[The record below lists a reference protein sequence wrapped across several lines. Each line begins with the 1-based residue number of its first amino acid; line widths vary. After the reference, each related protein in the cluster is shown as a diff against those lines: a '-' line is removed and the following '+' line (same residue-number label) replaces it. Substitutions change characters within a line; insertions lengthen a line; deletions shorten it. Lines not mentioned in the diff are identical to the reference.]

1 MSRVTCLFLYYVLP
15 VRLFCGA
22 PIPQE
27 DEEELEDGEIDE
39 EVVEELENRETTT
52 VATSIPQLSVKQIR
66 TIVSKAKSGNKQ
78 AVQLSVLENG
88 TTAQIKN
95 LHKRLH
101 LAETDAKDH
110 AARVDDITAAWG
122 L

>member
-1 MSRVTCLFLYYVLP
+1 M
-15 VRLFCGA
+15 
-22 PIPQE
+22 
-27 DEEELEDGEIDE
+27 
-39 EVVEELENRETTT
+39 
-52 VATSIPQLSVKQIR
+52 ATSIPQLSVKQIR

-78 AVQLSVLENG
+78 AVQLSALENG
-88 TTAQIKN
+88 TIAQIKN

-101 LAETDAKDH
+101 LPDTDAKDH